1 MEAEEEEEEEV
12 LTASFLDARSPAT
25 ESPVGVLMSSAVV
38 LMPKYTWQVSLLQM
52 SILIAYCTL
61 SVTVITVY
69 ITYVYTGDVSVFEV
83 VFSCIPLQNGC
94 TTSACNHQRTHSL
107 YRLVPR

>member
-1 MEAEEEEEEEV
+1 MKEEEEV

-25 ESPVGVLMSSAVV
+25 ESPVGVLMSSVVV

-61 SVTVITVY
+61 SVTVITYNY
-69 ITYVYTGDVSVFEV
+69 IFGVHRRYEYAYMSEV
-83 VFSCIPLQNGC
+83 GIS
-94 TTSACNHQRTHSL
+94 SAYLYKMTVKQVHAINHE
-107 YRLVPR
+107 